1 MARPK
6 LGTHKVP
13 TDERILQAAE
23 KAFGQRG
30 FERATLADIAAEAGI
45 RRPSLLYH
53 FETKDVLYK
62 AVIRRVFDA
71 LKQNLLKAMKPASF
85 EEQVLLLSDAF
96 LAFVQKRPSFA
107 PLVLRDIIDGQ
118 GPSQE
123 ILATEIGPVLSLV
136 EQWLTAEGQSKLGE
150 NFPVRAAIMQICVGA
165 MLYSSS
171 GPLQHPLWNGDGST
185 RELAAKI
192 FLGGIKA

>member
-1 MARPK
+1 M
-6 LGTHKVP
+6 
-13 TDERILQAAE
+13 
-23 KAFGQRG
+23 
-30 FERATLADIAAEAGI
+30 
-45 RRPSLLYH
+45 
-53 FETKDVLYK
+53 
-62 AVIRRVFDA
+62 IRRVFDA
-71 LKQNLLKAMKPASF
+71 LKQNLLEAMKPASF

-96 LAFVQKRPSFA
+96 LTFVQKRPSFA

-150 NFPVRAAIMQICVGA
+150 DFPVRAAIMQICVGA

-171 GPLQHPLWNGDGST
+171 GPLQNPLWNGDGAT
-185 RELAAKI
+185 RELASQI
-192 FLGGIKA
+192 FLGGIKV